1 MTGRRSTV
9 PTGRGHV
16 RPIGT
21 REFSPVIY
29 GRVFVFGFSWIICGG
44 ARPLTLT
51 GNIAHV
57 TLTGNIAHVTLTGNV
72 FIIGF
77 FGIMFKGKFFGQRN
91 YSQMMDENMPRLNRI
106 EGHLERMA
114 VSTEQ
119 IATELKTL
127 VYRLPDRES

>member
-1 MTGRRSTV
+1 M
-9 PTGRGHV
+9 
-16 RPIGT
+16 
-21 REFSPVIY
+21 
-29 GRVFVFGFSWIICGG
+29 
-44 ARPLTLT
+44 
-51 GNIAHV
+51 
-57 TLTGNIAHVTLTGNV
+57 TGNIAHVTLTGNV

-91 YSQMMDENMPRLNRI
+91 YSQMMDENMQRLNRI

>member
-44 ARPLTLT
+44 ARPLT
-51 GNIAHV
+51 
-57 TLTGNIAHVTLTGNV
+57 GNIAHVTLTGNV

-91 YSQMMDENMPRLNRI
+91 YSQMMDENMQRLNRI

>member
-44 ARPLTLT
+44 ARPL
-51 GNIAHV
+51 